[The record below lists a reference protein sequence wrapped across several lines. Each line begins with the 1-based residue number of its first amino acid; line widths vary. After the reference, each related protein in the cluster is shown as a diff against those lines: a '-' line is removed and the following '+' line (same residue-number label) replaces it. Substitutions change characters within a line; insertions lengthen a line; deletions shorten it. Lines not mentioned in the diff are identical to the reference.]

1 RLWRGWTNLC
11 LSRCRR
17 FFCVVFRVVWGDWE
31 TADDGWE
38 GQFLKRGWRAA
49 LGLYDESAAGWSR

>member
-1 RLWRGWTNLC
+1 MC